1 MEIKEMVIRKRE
13 LERFI
18 AERLQLFETEIG
30 VLISDIGMDTVC
42 LDTMEKKDHLIRII
56 IKVEL

>member
-1 MEIKEMVIRKRE
+1 MVIRKRE